1 MEKIARIKLLMLVL
15 LIVLVLTGCAIE
27 SKAGEHNPFED
38 RFAIVGVNENTIRV
52 IIDRT
57 TGVCYLWR
65 KSGYGAGM
73 TVLLDADGT
82 PLTYSEAWYQTY
94 KEADHAPD

>member
-1 MEKIARIKLLMLVL
+1 MKMRIVSLMLVL
-15 LIVLVLTGCAIE
+15 VMLAIVLTGCATE

-38 RFAIVGVNENTIRV
+38 RFAVVGANNNTINV

>member
-1 MEKIARIKLLMLVL
+1 MKMRILSMMLVL
-15 LIVLVLTGCAIE
+15 FMLALVLTGCATE
-27 SKAGEHNPFED
+27 SKAGEHNPFD
-38 RFAIVGVNENTIRV
+38 GRFAIVGVGESTIRV

-57 TGVCYLWR
+57 TGVCYLWC

-94 KEADHAPD
+94 QEAPKQ

>member
-1 MEKIARIKLLMLVL
+1 MEKIVRIKLLMLAL
-15 LIVLVLTGCAIE
+15 LIVLVITGCATQ
-27 SKAGEHNPFED
+27 STAGEHNPFED
-38 RFAIVGVNENTIRV
+38 RFAVVSTINNTIKV

-82 PLTYSEAWYQTY
+82 PLTYEEAWYQTY
-94 KEADHAPD
+94 QEESKQ

>member
-1 MEKIARIKLLMLVL
+1 MEKIARIKLLMLAL
-15 LIVLVLTGCAIE
+15 LIVLVITGCATE
-27 SKAGEHNPFED
+27 SKAGEHNPFD
-38 RFAIVGVNENTIRV
+38 GRFAIVGVGENTIRV

-57 TGVCYLWR
+57 TGVCYLWC

-94 KEADHAPD
+94 QEETHAE

>member
-1 MEKIARIKLLMLVL
+1 MKMRIVFLVL
-15 LIVLVLTGCAIE
+15 LLVMIALALTGCATE

-38 RFAIVGVNENTIRV
+38 RFAIVGVNNTIKV

-94 KEADHAPD
+94 QEADHAPD